1 MEPPPPSLSSTAVAS
16 TVVPATTTPIPPPTT
31 SYPESL
37 DSSPRSRTTD
47 GWDDLHPPSS
57 AVSSKLRLMCSYGGH
72 ILPRPHDK
80 SLCYMGGDTRIV
92 VVDRNSSLSSL
103 VSRLS
108 NKLLDGRS
116 FTLKYQLPS
125 EDLDSLISVTTDED
139 LENMIEEYDRT
150 ISAPNS
156 TKPSRLRLFL
166 FTSKPEAT
174 QSMGQILESS
184 AKSDD
189 WFLNALNSAGLLNR
203 GFSDSDAN
211 VNRLLGLDDGLR
223 SGDNGE
229 NLDSVKDDDGSVKSG
244 KQQQQIQEQPPPPA
258 QLPQGQG
265 GGQDVHSM
273 PDSPMLD
280 TSSSFGSTSS
290 SPLPANLPPIRVHVE
305 EAAGGVNKGMMMQDQ
320 RMGIEEQFARFNV
333 KQQQVVQQED
343 GFAAISSPPPPLPV
357 TISLPAAPVNASA
370 AGTVSSEFQTRVF
383 SDDERSDHGVPAGY
397 RKPPT
402 PRSQPQN
409 LPPQQA
415 HHVKSNSG
423 GHELPSPHSVSSD
436 SSMNNPVFQQRP
448 SVYQEPMSQMPSGS
462 TVVTGMINPS
472 DPNTLLPQ
480 SHMQN
485 QEPGYILHPQFEQ
498 QQSAPSQ
505 QHQQQQQQQFIHAPA
520 PPQYLHHHPSSG
532 VPVQYI
538 QVYPSQQPQQ
548 SFHRHPGQLDQ
559 QQPYPGVYYVTSPVP
574 PRPYGM
580 PVPQS
585 GSVSEAPGSVPS
597 NHPQPPPLNSTMMAP
612 PPPNSQLRSVPS
624 GKPEAGVYA
633 TPQGMPGAQMVH
645 QIPTSQQQFMGYSQ
659 IHHPPQSGSA
669 GIPNYGYEYAD
680 NAHKQQMF
688 YTQPVGHAQYQTMT
702 GPPPAMVLPD
712 GSAATAKLPA
722 ENMTQQIRSSQPL

>member
-16 TVVPATTTPIPPPTT
+16 TVVPTTTVPVPPPPHATT

-47 GWDDLHPPSS
+47 GWDDLHAPS

-103 VSRLS
+103 VARLS
-108 NKLLDGRS
+108 SKLLDGRS

-223 SGDNGE
+223 SSPGDNGD
-229 NLDSVKDDDGSVKSG
+229 NLDSSVKDDDGSVKSG
-244 KQQQQIQEQPPPPA
+244 KQQQQIQEPSPP
-258 QLPQGQG
+258 QLPQQQQ

-305 EAAGGVNKGMMMQDQ
+305 EAGGVKGMQDQ

-333 KQQQVVQQED
+333 GNKQQQVQQED

-357 TISLPAAPVNASA
+357 TISLPAAPVNAA
-370 AGTVSSEFQTRVF
+370 AANVSSEFQTRVF

-409 LPPQQA
+409 LPPQQV

-436 SSMNNPVFQQRP
+436 SSMNNPVYQQRP
-448 SVYQEPMSQMPSGS
+448 SLYQDPMSQMPSGS

-480 SHMQN
+480 NHMQN
-485 QEPGYILHPQFEQ
+485 QDPGYILHPQFEQ
-498 QQSAPSQ
+498 QSAPSQ
-505 QHQQQQQQQFIHAPA
+505 PQQQQQQQFIHAAA
-520 PPQYLHHHPSSG
+520 PPQYIHHHPSG
-532 VPVQYI
+532 GLPMQTYI
-538 QVYPSQQPQQ
+538 QVYPSQQPQ
-548 SFHRHPGQLDQ
+548 SFHRQPGQLDQ
-559 QQPYPGVYYVTSPVP
+559 QQPYPAVYYVTTPVP
-574 PRPYGM
+574 PRPYNM
-580 PVPQS
+580 AVPQS
-585 GSVSEAPGSVPS
+585 GSVSEAPGSVHS
-597 NHPQPPPLNSTMMAP
+597 NHPQAPPNSMMA
-612 PPPNSQLRSVPS
+612 PPPNSQLRSVPG
-624 GKPEAGVYA
+624 GKPEAGVYT
-633 TPQGMPGAQMVH
+633 TPQGMAGAQMVH
-645 QIPTSQQQFMGYSQ
+645 QIPTSQQQFMGYAQ

-669 GIPNYGYEYAD
+669 AIPSYGYEYAD
-680 NAHKQQMF
+680 NAHKQMF

-712 GSAATAKLPA
+712 GSAAAKLPA

>member
-16 TVVPATTTPIPPPTT
+16 TVVPTTTVPVPPPPT

-47 GWDDLHPPSS
+47 GWDDLHAPS

-92 VVDRNSSLSSL
+92 VVDRSSSLSSL
-103 VSRLS
+103 VARLS
-108 NKLLDGRS
+108 SKLLDGRS

-156 TKPSRLRLFL
+156 AKPSRLRLFL
-166 FTSKPEAT
+166 FTPKPEAT

-211 VNRLLGLDDGLR
+211 VNRLLGLDDNTLR
-223 SGDNGE
+223 SIPGDNGD
-229 NLDSVKDDDGSVKSG
+229 NLDSSVKDDDGSVKSG
-244 KQQQQIQEQPPPPA
+244 KQQQIQEIPSQP
-258 QLPQGQG
+258 QPQQQQQQ

-305 EAAGGVNKGMMMQDQ
+305 EAGGVKGMQDQ

-333 KQQQVVQQED
+333 GNNKQQQVQQED

-357 TISLPAAPVNASA
+357 TISLPAAPVNAA
-370 AGTVSSEFQTRVF
+370 AANVSTEFQTRVF
-383 SDDERSDHGVPAGY
+383 SDDERSDHGVPVGY

-409 LPPQQA
+409 LPPQQV
-415 HHVKSNSG
+415 HHGKSNSG

-480 SHMQN
+480 NHMQN
-485 QEPGYILHPQFEQ
+485 QDPGYILHPQFEQ
-498 QQSAPSQ
+498 QSAPSQ
-505 QHQQQQQQQFIHAPA
+505 PHQQQQQFIHAAA
-520 PPQYLHHHPSSG
+520 PPQYMHHHPSGG
-532 VPVQYI
+532 VPLQYI

-559 QQPYPGVYYVTSPVP
+559 QQPYPAVYYVTSPVP
-574 PRPYGM
+574 PRPYSMG
-580 PVPQS
+580 VPQS

-597 NHPQPPPLNSTMMAP
+597 NHPQPPLNSTMMPP
-612 PPPNSQLRSVPS
+612 PPPNNQLRSVPG
-624 GKPEAGVYA
+624 GKPEAGVYT

-669 GIPNYGYEYAD
+669 AIPNYGYEYAD
-680 NAHKQQMF
+680 NAHKQMF

-712 GSAATAKLPA
+712 GSAAAAKLPA

>member
-1 MEPPPPSLSSTAVAS
+1 MEPPPSSLSSTAVAS
-16 TVVPATTTPIPPPTT
+16 TSISAATAPVPPPLPPHVTS

-47 GWDDLHPPSS
+47 GWDDLPAPSGGGGGGGGS

-92 VVDRNSSLSSL
+92 VVDRNSSLPSL
-103 VSRLS
+103 IARLS
-108 NKLLDGRS
+108 NTLLDGRS

-139 LENMIEEYDRT
+139 LDNMIEEYDRT
-150 ISAPNS
+150 ISASNS

-203 GFSDSDAN
+203 GFSDSDTN
-211 VNRLLGLDDGLR
+211 VNRLLGLDDALALR
-223 SGDNGE
+223 SNSGDNNNRDG
-229 NLDSVKDDDGSVKSG
+229 DDGSVKSA
-244 KQQQQIQEQPPPPA
+244 KQQQPPPP
-258 QLPQGQG
+258 QQQQQQQ
-265 GGQDVHSM
+265 GGQDVNCL

-290 SPLPANLPPIRVHVE
+290 SPSLANLPPIRVHVE
-305 EAAGGVNKGMMMQDQ
+305 EPGGVRTLPDQ
-320 RMGIEEQFARFNV
+320 RNLGIEEQFARFNV
-333 KQQQVVQQED
+333 GNKHQLHDD
-343 GFAAISSPPPPLPV
+343 GFAAISSPPPMPV
-357 TISLPAAPVNASA
+357 TIALPAAPVTA
-370 AGTVSSEFQTRVF
+370 ATVSNEFQARVY
-383 SDDERSDHGVPAGY
+383 SDDERSDHGVQAGY

-415 HHVKSNSG
+415 HQLKSNSGG
-423 GHELPSPHSVSSD
+423 GHELPSPNSVSSD
-436 SSMNNPVFQQRP
+436 SSMSNPMFHQRP
-448 SVYQEPMSQMPSGS
+448 SVYQEPIAQIPSGS

-472 DPNTLLPQ
+472 DPSTLLSQ
-480 SHMQN
+480 HQN
-485 QEPGYILHPQFEQ
+485 QDPAYILHPQFEQ
-498 QQSAPSQ
+498 QSAQSQP
-505 QHQQQQQQQFIHAPA
+505 QQQFIHTAA
-520 PPQYLHHHPSSG
+520 PPQYIHHHPSSG
-532 VPVQYI
+532 LPVPTYI

-548 SFHRHPGQLDQ
+548 SFHQHAGRLD
-559 QQPYPGVYYVTSPVP
+559 QQPYPVYYVTAPVP
-574 PRPYGM
+574 PRPYSM

-585 GSVSEAPGSVPS
+585 PSVSDAPGSIPS
-597 NHPQPPPLNSTMMAP
+597 NHPNSTMMP
-612 PPPNSQLRSVPS
+612 PPPNNHMRSVSS
-624 GKPEAGVYA
+624 GKPEMGQAGVYTTA
-633 TPQGMPGAQMVH
+633 PGVGGAQMVH
-645 QIPTSQQQFMGYSQ
+645 QIPTNQQQFMGYSQ
-659 IHHPPQSGSA
+659 IRHPPQSGSA
-669 GIPNYGYEYAD
+669 GNPNYGYEYVD
-680 NAHKQQMF
+680 NAHTQIY
-688 YTQPVGHAQYQTMT
+688 YTQPMGHAQYQTMT
-702 GPPPAMVLPD
+702 GPPPAMVMPD
-712 GSAATAKLPA
+712 GSAAAKLPA